1 MVTNNHPHEGRG
13 KPRQDL
19 SSGLLFGLA
28 LLSAAAPLSTDMYLP
43 ALPKIVAELDTTQAM
58 VQLTLSGFMFG
69 MAIGQLIIGPISDAT
84 GRKKLLVGGAVVALI
99 ASVIAAMAPSIE
111 ILILCRLLQ
120 GLGSG
125 ACTVLARAVVP
136 DLAAGKK
143 AAKAFALLMTIQG
156 IAPVVAPVVGGALL
170 EPIGWRGIFWVL
182 AAVNVAQ
189 LLVAS
194 LVVRESL
201 PPEHRTEL
209 SLGGV
214 FANYVYVLKN
224 PVYLG
229 YLISFSFG
237 FATLFSYISS
247 SPFLV
252 QEQMNMSVGA
262 FTMVFAVN
270 ALGMMIVNMINS
282 KLIDRFDTHDILR
295 IAQMLLVFFS
305 VAFLIA
311 SKFTLSPW
319 VLLPILFFA
328 VSMLAL
334 ILGNSAALGTGVVR
348 ERAGSGAAVMGFL
361 QFGLAALVSP
371 IMGLGSNPA
380 LTMAIGMVSCALIS
394 FAGQSFAGIQRR
406 RKSA

>member
-1 MVTNNHPHEGRG
+1 MATNNPHHEGRG
-13 KPRQDL
+13 KPRQEL

-43 ALPKIVAELDTTQAM
+43 ALPNIVDELDTTHAM

-84 GRKKLLVGGAVVALI
+84 GRKKLLVGGAVVALV
-99 ASVIAAMAPSIE
+99 ASAIAAMAPSIE

-136 DLAAGKK
+136 DLAVGKK

-156 IAPVVAPVVGGALL
+156 IAPVVAPVLGGVLL

-182 AAVNVAQ
+182 AAINVAQ
-189 LLVAS
+189 LLVAV

-201 PPEHRTEL
+201 PAADRTDL

-214 FANYVYVLKN
+214 FANYLYVLRN

-252 QEQMNMSVGA
+252 QEQMNLSVTA
-262 FTMVFAVN
+262 FTVVFAVN
-270 ALGMMIVNMINS
+270 ALGMMIANMINS
-282 KLIDRFDTHDILR
+282 KLIDRFDTHAILR
-295 IAQMLLVFFS
+295 TAQLLLVFFA

-311 SKFTLSPW
+311 TQFTLSPW
-319 VLLPILFFA
+319 VLFPLLFFA

-334 ILGNSAALGTGVVR
+334 IMGNSTALGTGVVR

-371 IMGLGSNPA
+371 LMGLGSNPA
-380 LTMAIGMVSCALIS
+380 LTMATGMVVCALVS
-394 FAGQSFAGIQRR
+394 FAGQLFAGRQQG